1 LAAES
6 GGTDIPP
13 ALREKPTLHSFETEV
28 WNAFCRLSLRRPV
41 SGFGAV
47 GAIPYVEITAYLD
60 HFCEFEDPEDHQ
72 LFIQLL
78 EQLDASFLK
87 DVSERQ
93 QAERKKNEKP
103 SAAKRRRT
111 V

>member
-1 LAAES
+1 MAAES

-13 ALREKPTLHSFETEV
+13 ALHEKPTLHSFEIEV

-60 HFCEFEDPEDHQ
+60 HFCEFSDDEDHH

-78 EQLDASFLK
+78 ESLDSSFLK
-87 DVSERQ
+87 DVSDKQ
-93 QAERKKNEKP
+93 QAERKKNEKT